1 MTDGDGTPASA
12 LADEL
17 VAKFVFE
24 PDGKGDFHCETGEH
38 YLADKVARHMGTDAD
53 LVESVANI
61 FFNRVME
68 RFMEPHSELHAKC
81 LKLVEEMKE
90 KEDADN

>member
-1 MTDGDGTPASA
+1 MSGDGTPASA

-24 PDGKGDFHCETGEH
+24 PDGEGDFHCETGEH
-38 YLADKVARHMGTDAD
+38 YLVYDIAQHMGTDAD
-53 LVESVANI
+53 LVESFANS
-61 FFNRVME
+61 FFNRIME

-81 LKLVEEMKE
+81 LKLAEARRE
-90 KEDADN
+90 KEGADG